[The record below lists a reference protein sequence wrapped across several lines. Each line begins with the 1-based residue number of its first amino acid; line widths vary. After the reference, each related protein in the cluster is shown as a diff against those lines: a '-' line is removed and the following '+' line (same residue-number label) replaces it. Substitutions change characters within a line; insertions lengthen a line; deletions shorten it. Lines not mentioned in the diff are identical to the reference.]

1 MKKIVFVCLGNICRS
16 PMAEF
21 VMKDLTNQYEIES
34 RATSNWEHGNPIHQG
49 TQKIFRS
56 HGVPYDVSKTS
67 LQISD
72 QDFHTFDLILG
83 MDENNVADLKRMAP
97 PGTRAQDSSLCRR
110 KCSRSM
116 VHRRFRRDL
125 SPCPSWLSRVVGTI
139 RRLVSDWLLKGL
151 TG

>member
-97 PGTRAQDSSLCRR
+97 PGTEHKIHLFAGESVPDPWYTGDFEETYRR
-110 KCSRSM
+110 VLAGCQ
-116 VHRRFRRDL
+116 
-125 SPCPSWLSRVVGTI
+125 
-139 RRLVSDWLLKGL
+139 DWLERIED
-151 TG
+151 

>member
-1 MKKIVFVCLGNICRS
+1 
-16 PMAEF
+16 MAEF

-34 RATSNWEHGNPIHQG
+34 RATSDWEHGNPIHHG

-97 PGTRAQDSSLCRR
+97 PGTEHKIHLFAGESVPDPWYTGDFEETYRRVLAGCQEWLERLEDYFRTGSL
-110 KCSRSM
+110 K
-116 VHRRFRRDL
+116 D
-125 SPCPSWLSRVVGTI
+125 
-139 RRLVSDWLLKGL
+139 
-151 TG
+151 

>member
-56 HGVPYDVSKTS
+56 HGVPYDASKTS

-83 MDENNVADLKRMAP
+83 MDENNVE
-97 PGTRAQDSSLCRR
+97 
-110 KCSRSM
+110 
-116 VHRRFRRDL
+116 
-125 SPCPSWLSRVVGTI
+125 
-139 RRLVSDWLLKGL
+139 RLED
-151 TG
+151 

>member
-56 HGVPYDVSKTS
+56 HGVPYDASKTS

-72 QDFHTFDLILG
+72 QDFRTFDLILG

-97 PGTRAQDSSLCRR
+97 PGTEHKIHLFAGES
-110 KCSRSM
+110 
-116 VHRRFRRDL
+116 VPPIAVF
-125 SPCPSWLSRVVGTI
+125 
-139 RRLVSDWLLKGL
+139 
-151 TG
+151 